1 MTGRALTKAAA
12 LSLLLL
18 ALPGCAHYGFSPS
31 MRTHIATIAVPIL
44 VNETLEYGAE
54 QDVTDAII
62 GEFTRDGSLRVVGEG
77 DADSIL
83 RGSVVLY
90 EDRVFSYDAGGNPR
104 DYKLRAV
111 ARFTYEDLKETRT
124 VWEGDVEGWA
134 VYTPGDV
141 EADVTTPEDARK
153 AAFEKLAQDVLAK
166 TVQGW

>member
-1 MTGRALTKAAA
+1 MTGLAPARVATLTV
-12 LSLLLL
+12 LLL
-18 ALPGCAHYGFSPS
+18 ALPGCAHYGFSAS
-31 MRTHIATIAVPIL
+31 MRTHITTIAVPIL

-62 GEFTRDGSLRVVGEG
+62 QEFTRDGTLRVVGEG

-83 RGSVVLY
+83 RGSVVVY

-111 ARFTYEDLKETRT
+111 ARLKYEDLTESRA

-134 VYTPGDV
+134 VYTPGD
-141 EADVTTPEDARK
+141 AQSDITTSDDARK
-153 AAFEKLAQDVLAK
+153 AAFQKLAQDVLAK